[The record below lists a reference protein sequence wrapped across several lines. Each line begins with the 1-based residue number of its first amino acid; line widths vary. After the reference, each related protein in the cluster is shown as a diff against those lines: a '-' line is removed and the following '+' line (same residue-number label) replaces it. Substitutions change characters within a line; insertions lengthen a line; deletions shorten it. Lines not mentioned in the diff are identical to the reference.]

1 MKFLVLIPDGM
12 ADWRIEKLGNRTPL
26 EVAEKPNLDF
36 IAKEGSC
43 GSALTVPKGFEP
55 GSDVANL
62 TILGVDV
69 RKYYTGRGP
78 IEALAS
84 GIKAN
89 LVFRCNLVRVSDV
102 MLDYAGGR
110 ITDEEAKRV
119 IEHLNSNK
127 KHDFV
132 KFYPGRSYR
141 NLLAI
146 NRDFENDVKTYAPHD
161 IQGKK
166 ISDFMPKGGKLAE
179 LLCELMEWS
188 KEVLPAVTDK
198 ANMIWLWGGGK
209 IPNFPKFSASFGLR
223 GAMISEV
230 DLLKGI
236 ANGLGFEF
244 VEVEGLTGYIDTNYR
259 GLVKATLK
267 SLEKFDF
274 VALHTEG
281 IDEVSHEGDLEGKI
295 EAIEIYDE
303 KIVGKILDKADLDE
317 LKILLLPDHPTP
329 IELRTH
335 VAENVPFAIYGY
347 EKDDVKT
354 FSEFACAKG
363 RYGSIDGLKL
373 MDLFLRREK
382 T

>member
-26 EVAEKPNLDF
+26 EVAEKTNLDF

-89 LVFRCNLVRVSDV
+89 LVFRCNLVKVSDV

-198 ANMIWLWGGGK
+198 VNMIWLWGGGK
-209 IPNFPKFSASFGLR
+209 IPNFPKFSA
-223 GAMISEV
+223 
-230 DLLKGI
+230 
-236 ANGLGFEF
+236 
-244 VEVEGLTGYIDTNYR
+244 
-259 GLVKATLK
+259 
-267 SLEKFDF
+267 
-274 VALHTEG
+274 
-281 IDEVSHEGDLEGKI
+281 
-295 EAIEIYDE
+295 
-303 KIVGKILDKADLDE
+303 
-317 LKILLLPDHPTP
+317 
-329 IELRTH
+329 
-335 VAENVPFAIYGY
+335 
-347 EKDDVKT
+347 
-354 FSEFACAKG
+354 
-363 RYGSIDGLKL
+363 
-373 MDLFLRREK
+373 
-382 T
+382 